1 MQEVT
6 AEELDRMFDEGEDMT
21 PFIRM
26 DTIRRVGRQDGRK
39 RVSIDMAGEAL
50 DRLDAYAEEYDV
62 PRQAL
67 VKMWLME
74 RMNEEDDRKA
84 ARGKTVA

>member
-26 DTIRRVGRQDGRK
+26 DTIRRVGRQDGRR
-39 RVSIDMAGEAL
+39 RVSIDMAADAL

-67 VKMWLME
+67 VKMWLVE

-84 ARGKTVA
+84 ARGKTAA

>member
-84 ARGKTVA
+84 ARGKTAA

>member
-1 MQEVT
+1 
-6 AEELDRMFDEGEDMT
+6 MFDEGEDMT

-84 ARGKTVA
+84 ARGKTAA